1 MIMNLDSYNYEI
13 DESFQTYEFVSDG
26 PNGKVTKIVSYT
38 EFGTVNGEIAYNLG
52 FGDVDL
58 QTGAISDMVV
68 TNNNDSMQVL
78 ATVAQTVVEF
88 SAHYGKHWIRVKGS
102 TPARTR
108 LYQMGVSGIWHEIK
122 DDFELY
128 GLKDEAY
135 VEFEKN
141 VNYEAFLVRKK

>member
-1 MIMNLDSYNYEI
+1 MNLDSYNYEI
-13 DESFQTYEFVSDG
+13 DESFQTYEFVSEG

-52 FGDVDL
+52 FGDVNH
-58 QTGAISDMVV
+58 QTGAISDMAV

-78 ATVAQTVVEF
+78 ATVAQTIVEF

-108 LYQMGVSGIWHEIK
+108 LYQIGVSGIWDEIK
-122 DDFELY
+122 EDFELY

-135 VEFEKN
+135 LEFKKN